1 MGEITLFGIP
11 GCDSCRKARKWLHEH
26 GITYKFHDFDVD
38 GAPSPEMILTWF
50 QTLGT
55 ETVLNRRS
63 TTFRSLTDAER
74 SLEDSEAIALLIH
87 RHPRLLKRPLLQS
100 PKGYVAGFT
109 AESYS
114 GILNH
119 G

>member
-1 MGEITLFGIP
+1 MSEITLFGISN
-11 GCDSCRKARKWLHEH
+11 CDSCRKARNWLDEH
-26 GITYKFHDFDVD
+26 GITYKFHDFDVN
-38 GAPSPEMILTWF
+38 GVPSAEMIRTWC
-50 QTLGT
+50 QTLGS

-74 SLEDSEAIALLIH
+74 SLESSEAIAHLIH

-100 PKGYVAGFT
+100 PKGYAAGFT

-119 G
+119 V

>member
-1 MGEITLFGIP
+1 MEEVTLFGIS
-11 GCDSCRKARKWLHEH
+11 GCDSCRKARKWLQEH

-38 GAPSPEMILTWF
+38 GAPSPEMIRTWCHI
-50 QTLGT
+50 LGT
-55 ETVLNRRS
+55 ETVLNQRS

-74 SLEDSEAIALLIH
+74 NLKTIEAIALLIH
-87 RHPRLLKRPLLQS
+87 RHPRLLKRPLLQT
-100 PKGYVAGFT
+100 PTGYIAGFN

>member
-1 MGEITLFGIP
+1 MSEITLFGIP
-11 GCDSCRKARKWLHEH
+11 SCDSCRKARKWLDEH
-26 GITYKFHDFDVD
+26 GISYKFHDFDVD
-38 GAPSPEMILTWF
+38 GAPSPEIIRTWC
-50 QTLGT
+50 QALGT

-63 TTFRSLTDAER
+63 TTFRSLSDAER
-74 SLEDSEAIALLIH
+74 SLENSEAIAHLIH

-100 PKGYVAGFT
+100 PKGYAAGFN